1 MPELRGGP
9 EAALQLLADA
19 LRARHN
25 PPPGKR
31 AAPTNGWTAAD
42 ELELIMRRWRAL
54 LVGGKMG
61 EITVGKRK
69 ADACKKHSQ
78 RLNKYLHENIPSRVV
93 EDIWNV
99 TAAQLSPDP
108 VRVAVMDCTDPD
120 ESKRSAALKARM
132 ERRRDDDSPA
142 ADGTTIAKDENP
154 DNAGKQALGS
164 HRLGP
169 SPPEGEDGALVVSL
183 PASPE
188 PTAKRINSRKCEEVA
203 GGGADDEAR
212 KAQRMARNRRA
223 ASTSRARKKE
233 HLESLQAQVDRLQA
247 ENAAL
252 RRRLSAADGGGAA
265 EDPGAA
271 KGMGGPGVGDNR
283 AADAELGI
291 EGYLA

>member
-19 LRARHN
+19 LRARHK

-99 TAAQLSPDP
+99 THRRTAQSRP
-108 VRVAVMDCTDPD
+108 RACC
-120 ESKRSAALKARM
+120 S
-132 ERRRDDDSPA
+132 
-142 ADGTTIAKDENP
+142 DG
-154 DNAGKQALGS
+154 L
-164 HRLGP
+164 H
-169 SPPEGEDGALVVSL
+169 
-183 PASPE
+183 
-188 PTAKRINSRKCEEVA
+188 
-203 GGGADDEAR
+203 
-212 KAQRMARNRRA
+212 
-223 ASTSRARKKE
+223 
-233 HLESLQAQVDRLQA
+233 
-247 ENAAL
+247 
-252 RRRLSAADGGGAA
+252 
-265 EDPGAA
+265 
-271 KGMGGPGVGDNR
+271 
-283 AADAELGI
+283 
-291 EGYLA
+291 

>member
-1 MPELRGGP
+1 
-9 EAALQLLADA
+9 
-19 LRARHN
+19 
-25 PPPGKR
+25 
-31 AAPTNGWTAAD
+31 
-42 ELELIMRRWRAL
+42 
-54 LVGGKMG
+54 
-61 EITVGKRK
+61 
-69 ADACKKHSQ
+69 
-78 RLNKYLHENIPSRVV
+78 
-93 EDIWNV
+93 
-99 TAAQLSPDP
+99 
-108 VRVAVMDCTDPD
+108 
-120 ESKRSAALKARM
+120 M

-142 ADGTTIAKDENP
+142 ADGTTIANDENP

-271 KGMGGPGVGDNR
+271 KGIGGPGVGDDR

-291 EGYLA
+291 ERYLA

>member
-142 ADGTTIAKDENP
+142 ADGTI
-154 DNAGKQALGS
+154 
-164 HRLGP
+164 R
-169 SPPEGEDGALVVSL
+169 SPTTRTPTT
-183 PASPE
+183 PASRRWGVIGSGRPRQKE
-188 PTAKRINSRKCEEVA
+188 
-203 GGGADDEAR
+203 
-212 KAQRMARNRRA
+212 RMGR
-223 ASTSRARKKE
+223 SW
-233 HLESLQAQVDRLQA
+233 
-247 ENAAL
+247 
-252 RRRLSAADGGGAA
+252 
-265 EDPGAA
+265 
-271 KGMGGPGVGDNR
+271 
-283 AADAELGI
+283 
-291 EGYLA
+291 

>member
-108 VRVAVMDCTDPD
+108 VRVARSGRTLLGTPPAQL
-120 ESKRSAALKARM
+120 SSWPTPPQQQRSAAGGCWHLCT
-132 ERRRDDDSPA
+132 DSC
-142 ADGTTIAKDENP
+142 K
-154 DNAGKQALGS
+154 
-164 HRLGP
+164 
-169 SPPEGEDGALVVSL
+169 
-183 PASPE
+183 
-188 PTAKRINSRKCEEVA
+188 
-203 GGGADDEAR
+203 
-212 KAQRMARNRRA
+212 
-223 ASTSRARKKE
+223 
-233 HLESLQAQVDRLQA
+233 
-247 ENAAL
+247 
-252 RRRLSAADGGGAA
+252 
-265 EDPGAA
+265 
-271 KGMGGPGVGDNR
+271 
-283 AADAELGI
+283 
-291 EGYLA
+291 

>member
-132 ERRRDDDSPA
+132 ERRRDDDSPRPERRPRAPVRRRATGVHTAMGFAFYLADVMSILTADSEPGGEKRRRYVLVRSDHVA
-142 ADGTTIAKDENP
+142 ADMDWVRAW
-154 DNAGKQALGS
+154 AGL
-164 HRLGP
+164 
-169 SPPEGEDGALVVSL
+169 PPATGAFPHKRSTYPAHNRTELSTAGRASL
-183 PASPE
+183 KAHL
-188 PTAKRINSRKCEEVA
+188 R
-203 GGGADDEAR
+203 ADYDVLA
-212 KAQRMARNRRA
+212 
-223 ASTSRARKKE
+223 
-233 HLESLQAQVDRLQA
+233 RLQPWTP
-247 ENAAL
+247 L
-252 RRRLSAADGGGAA
+252 TR
-265 EDPGAA
+265 P
-271 KGMGGPGVGDNR
+271 
-283 AADAELGI
+283 
-291 EGYLA
+291 

>member
-142 ADGTTIAKDENP
+142 ADGTTIANDENP
-154 DNAGKQALGS
+154 DNAGKAGALGES
-164 HRLGP
+164 SARAVPARRRGWGARGE
-169 SPPEGEDGALVVSL
+169 PP
-183 PASPE
+183 
-188 PTAKRINSRKCEEVA
+188 RVA
-203 GGGADDEAR
+203 GAHRQED
-212 KAQRMARNRRA
+212 Q
-223 ASTSRARKKE
+223 
-233 HLESLQAQVDRLQA
+233 LAQVRGG
-247 ENAAL
+247 
-252 RRRLSAADGGGAA
+252 RRRRGG
-265 EDPGAA
+265 
-271 KGMGGPGVGDNR
+271 R
-283 AADAELGI
+283 
-291 EGYLA
+291 

>member
-1 MPELRGGP
+1 MPESLEGVRSP

-25 PPPGKR
+25 SPPGKR

-54 LVGGKMG
+54 LVGSKMG

-120 ESKRSAALKARM
+120 ESQRSAALKARM
-132 ERRRDDDSPA
+132 GRRRGDDSPRPERRPRA
-142 ADGTTIAKDENP
+142 PPAMGAFPHASARHAPAEYP
-154 DNAGKQALGS
+154 GER
-164 HRLGP
+164 RLWPGRSRP
-169 SPPEGEDGALVVSL
+169 SDRFL
-183 PASPE
+183 PAGARHREQRLTP
-188 PTAKRINSRKCEEVA
+188 CE
-203 GGGADDEAR
+203 
-212 KAQRMARNRRA
+212 
-223 ASTSRARKKE
+223 
-233 HLESLQAQVDRLQA
+233 LQPRQ
-247 ENAAL
+247 
-252 RRRLSAADGGGAA
+252 
-265 EDPGAA
+265 
-271 KGMGGPGVGDNR
+271 
-283 AADAELGI
+283 
-291 EGYLA
+291 

>member
-9 EAALQLLADA
+9 EAALQLLAEA

-25 PPPGKR
+25 SPPGKR

-54 LVGGKMG
+54 LVGSKMG

-132 ERRRDDDSPA
+132 ERRRDDDSRPPTA
-142 ADGTTIAKDENP
+142 LRSPTTRTP
-154 DNAGKQALGS
+154 TT
-164 HRLGP
+164 
-169 SPPEGEDGALVVSL
+169 
-183 PASPE
+183 PASRRWGVIGSGRPRQKE
-188 PTAKRINSRKCEEVA
+188 
-203 GGGADDEAR
+203 
-212 KAQRMARNRRA
+212 RMGR
-223 ASTSRARKKE
+223 SW
-233 HLESLQAQVDRLQA
+233 
-247 ENAAL
+247 
-252 RRRLSAADGGGAA
+252 
-265 EDPGAA
+265 
-271 KGMGGPGVGDNR
+271 
-283 AADAELGI
+283 
-291 EGYLA
+291 